1 MNTQPTFHS
10 VYFAILLIP
19 IGLLISIGCSS
30 GDPAPTAVQKTEASG
45 SGALTN
51 AETSAEPETPDTAP
65 LYSDDAFRDA
75 ALNGK
80 MEVVRS
86 ALDSG
91 TDVNAAGPDKRI
103 ALHLA
108 AFNGHTPIVKLLLER
123 GAKVNH
129 LDKIGRSALMYA
141 STEDNAPVV
150 NLLLDA
156 DAEVNLADKDE
167 GFSAL
172 MFAAAEGQADVV
184 ELLLAAGADT
194 SMQDID
200 GENARVFAKQKNH
213 QAVLKLLDKY
223 EAKK

>member
-1 MNTQPTFHS
+1 MNTKTLFRRS
-10 VYFAILLIP
+10 CLAV
-19 IGLLISIGCSS
+19 LLISSGCGPS
-30 GDPAPTAVQKTEASG
+30 DTVDTASKS
-45 SGALTN
+45 
-51 AETSAEPETPDTAP
+51 AETSVSDAGNADTDASAKTETPSKAP

-91 TDVNAAGPDKRI
+91 SDVNAAGPDQRI

-123 GAKVNH
+123 GANVNH
-129 LDKIGRSALMYA
+129 LDTIGRSALMYA

-150 NLLLDA
+150 KLLLEA
-156 DAEVNLADKDE
+156 DAKINLADNDE
-167 GFSAL
+167 GFTAL
-172 MFAAAEGQADVV
+172 MFAAAEGQADVA

-194 SMQDID
+194 GMKDID
-200 GENARVFAKQKNH
+200 GEDARLFAKQKNH
-213 QAVLKLLDKY
+213 DAILKLLDKY